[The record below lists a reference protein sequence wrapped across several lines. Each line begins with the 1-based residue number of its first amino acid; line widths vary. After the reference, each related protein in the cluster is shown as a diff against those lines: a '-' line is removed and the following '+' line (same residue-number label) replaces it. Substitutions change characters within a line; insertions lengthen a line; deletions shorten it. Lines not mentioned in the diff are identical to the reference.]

1 MRDAKLV
8 QPPNPPPP
16 VRTSRNTRPDNL
28 FRDQPKK
35 PENQDH
41 EYHKSKSMPARSST
55 SLLEDLRKP
64 VKPRHHSDSSVSGAV
79 ETRPDNLFLDPLSTV
94 VEDIGEVF
102 APTVT
107 CGEARKKTSSKPPP
121 TYKETQITRY
131 QSTGQQSVR
140 PQPDFTTDK
149 HKQPPK
155 PAPFSG
161 KIPVLYKGTHDPM
174 AREEGQRSMSVQE
187 ANKEACRLIKSVN
200 KPAKVKKERVHSGTV
215 LNTLYIIH

>member
-1 MRDAKLV
+1 
-8 QPPNPPPP
+8 
-16 VRTSRNTRPDNL
+16 
-28 FRDQPKK
+28 
-35 PENQDH
+35 
-41 EYHKSKSMPARSST
+41 MPARSST

-155 PAPFSG
+155 PAP
-161 KIPVLYKGTHDPM
+161 L
-174 AREEGQRSMSVQE
+174 A
-187 ANKEACRLIKSVN
+187 
-200 KPAKVKKERVHSGTV
+200 
-215 LNTLYIIH
+215 TLVGAVGRN